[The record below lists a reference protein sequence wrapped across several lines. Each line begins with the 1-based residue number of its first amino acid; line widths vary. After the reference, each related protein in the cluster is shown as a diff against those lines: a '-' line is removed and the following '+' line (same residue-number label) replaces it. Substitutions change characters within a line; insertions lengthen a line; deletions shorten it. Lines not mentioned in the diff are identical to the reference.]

1 MKRTL
6 FILLIIMATLFLMPA
21 RLGAAQVDS
30 EQVWITPCTPPDAID
45 MTDMTLYWQNDNL
58 QFPADPNAKLSLY
71 VNAQKDADGYFMFD
85 DGQDWLLIMETASG
99 DYPLF
104 PRQFVQLGKVS
115 CTSLIDTSDVY
126 HVLVTIKQSAAY
138 AVYDCVYNSEKQA
151 FERVILFDFSG
162 INLIGGSD

>member
-6 FILLIIMATLFLMPA
+6 FILLIIMAALFLMPA
-21 RLGAAQVDS
+21 QLGMAQADS
-30 EQVWITPCTPPDAID
+30 EQEWITPCTPPD
-45 MTDMTLYWQNDNL
+45 MTGMTLYWQNDNV

-85 DGQDWLLIMETASG
+85 DGQDWLLVMETASG

-115 CTSLIDTSDVY
+115 CTSLIDSSDVY

-138 AVYDCVYNSEKQA
+138 VIYDCVYNSDKQA
-151 FERVILFDFSG
+151 FERVHVLDFSG
-162 INLIGGSD
+162 INLIGSSD